1 MEYIDCTNKPLKAFI
16 IKIDGTYY
24 IMIDSSST
32 YEKKKEMLAHE
43 LAHYFTGSLYKHGAS
58 EDEIKAK
65 EKIADEFMEELL
77 K

>member
-1 MEYIDCTNKPLKAFI
+1 
-16 IKIDGTYY
+16 
-24 IMIDSSST
+24 MIDSTST

>member
-1 MEYIDCTNKPLKAFI
+1 
-16 IKIDGTYY
+16 
-24 IMIDSSST
+24 MIDSSSN

-43 LAHYFTGSLYKHGAS
+43 LAHYFTGSLYKHAAS